1 MAALEAV
8 LTMRQPVRLAF
19 VLPHLRPGGA
29 EMAVVNWLG
38 ALPREEFAPVL
49 LLKRAEGSLLAR
61 VPSDVPVVEVGGR
74 RAADFAWRL
83 RKALDAQQ
91 VDLAYSATSAAN
103 LALTA
108 TSFLPGRKVR
118 LFVSEHTTPR
128 AYADEA
134 KWPWLRRML
143 TRQLYARASAVLV
156 PTEAIA
162 ADLADSLPQVRV
174 AVVPNPVVDFGAGE
188 PARAKPAF
196 SGERPLSILAA
207 GRLVSA
213 KGFDTMLETAALLRD
228 RGMEFHLTICGEGPL
243 RPDLE
248 AQIERLQI
256 GQFVTLAGYCADLA
270 ARMRQS
276 DLFVLSSRREG
287 FGNVI
292 VEAMHEGCPVIAST
306 LPGPLALIRD
316 KQTGL
321 LVEPENP
328 QYFAQAI
335 ARLAK
340 DPQLAQKLAAAA
352 RAGTRKY
359 DISASA
365 QTLAERFRSRA

>member
-1 MAALEAV
+1 MVTLEGI
-8 LTMRQPVRLAF
+8 LTQPRPLRLAF

-29 EMAVVNWLG
+29 EMAVVNWVG
-38 ALPREEFAPVL
+38 ALPREDFEPVL
-49 LLKRAEGSLLAR
+49 LLKRAEGSLLSR
-61 VPSDVPVVEVGGR
+61 VPEDVKVVEVGGR

-83 RKALDAQQ
+83 HKALNEHQID
-91 VDLAYSATSAAN
+91 VAYSATSATN

-108 TSFLPGRKVR
+108 TSFLPGRKIR

-143 TRQLYARASAVLV
+143 TRRLYARASTVLV
-156 PTEAIA
+156 PTKAIA
-162 ADLADSLPQVRV
+162 ADLENTVPHVPV
-174 AVVPNPVVDFGAGE
+174 AVVPNPVVDFGEGE
-188 PARAKPAF
+188 PDRAN
-196 SGERPLSILAA
+196 SGSRADRPLSILAA

-213 KGFDTMLETAALLRD
+213 KGYDVLLDAAAMLRD
-228 RGMEFHLTICGEGPL
+228 LGIEFHLTVCGEGPL
-243 RPDLE
+243 RADLE
-248 AQIERLQI
+248 ARVERLQLRTR
-256 GQFVTLAGYCADLA
+256 VTLAGYCADLA
-270 ARMRQS
+270 GRMRQS
-276 DLFVLSSRREG
+276 DVFVLSSRREG

-292 VEAMHEGCPVIAST
+292 VEAMHEGCPVIATT

-321 LVEPENP
+321 LVEPDNP
-328 QYFAQAI
+328 QYLAQAI
-335 ARLAK
+335 AHLAK
-340 DPQLAQKLAAAA
+340 DPQLAGKLAAAA

-365 QTLAERFRSRA
+365 LTLAERFRSRA